1 MRAKKRIKVAHVAHR
16 LDVGG
21 LERVVIN
28 LIKTFPRDKWETSL
42 YTLREGGQ
50 LVHELR
56 KEGFA
61 VHHLNKKDGVDY
73 KLFFRI
79 ARLFRRE
86 RIDLV
91 HCHNF
96 GALLYGAV
104 GSRLARTS
112 GTIYTAHGLY
122 SAGRLGKLRL
132 PRLVP
137 VDRVVVVSDSA
148 RDAMLAPG
156 RMVPERVETL
166 PNGIDT
172 TLFGAKADSK
182 KLRAE
187 LGLPWDAP
195 VFGIVARL
203 SPEKLHHVLLDAMVL
218 LIQRLPKALLV
229 VVGDGALRADLEQ
242 HAKQI
247 GVTSSVSFL
256 GERSDV
262 HRLLQ
267 AFDVFVLSSET
278 EGLSLTLLEAAA
290 AGLPI
295 VATDVGGNSEVVVD
309 GHNGILV
316 EPNNPQALAAAM
328 ERLAAEPKRAR
339 SMGELGRER
348 VNELYSLDAMVKR
361 YEAVYDGVLR

>member
-1 MRAKKRIKVAHVAHR
+1 MTMSRRIKVAHVVHQ

-42 YTLREGGQ
+42 VVLQKGGQ

-61 VHHLNKKDGVDY
+61 VHHLNKRDGVDF

-79 ARLFRRE
+79 ARFFRKE
-86 RIDLV
+86 QIDLV

-112 GTIYTAHGLY
+112 GTVYTAHGLY
-122 SAGRLGKLRL
+122 SAGRLGKLRFS
-132 PRLVP
+132 RLVP
-137 VDRVVVVSDSA
+137 VDRVVVVSESA
-148 RDAMLAPG
+148 REAMLASG
-156 RMVPERVETL
+156 RMAPERVKTL

-172 TLFGAKADSK
+172 KLFNARVDSK
-182 KLRAE
+182 QLKGE
-187 LGLPWDAP
+187 LGVPLDAP

-203 SPEKLHHVLLDAMVL
+203 SPEKLHHVLLDAMAL
-218 LIQRLPKALLV
+218 LIKRLPNAVLV
-229 VVGDGALRADLEQ
+229 IVGDGDLRADLEQ
-242 HAKQI
+242 QASEI
-247 GVTSSVSFL
+247 DVTSSVFFL

-267 AFDVFVLSSET
+267 ALDVFVLSSET

-309 GHNGILV
+309 GDTGILV
-316 EPNNPQALAAAM
+316 EPNNPQTLAEAM
-328 ERLAAEPKRAR
+328 ECLALEPQRAR
-339 SMGELGRER
+339 SMGELGRQR
-348 VNELYSLDAMVKR
+348 VNELYSLDAMVKG
-361 YEAVYDGVLR
+361 YEAVYRDLLT

>member
-1 MRAKKRIKVAHVAHR
+1 MNKRIRVAHVVHQ

-28 LIKTFPRDKWETSL
+28 LIKNLPRDQWEASL

-56 KEGFA
+56 EDGFP
-61 VHHLNKKDGVDY
+61 VHHLNKKDGVNY

-79 ARLFRRE
+79 AGLFKQE
-86 RIDLV
+86 KVDIV

-96 GALLYGAV
+96 GALLYGSV

-112 GTIYTAHGLY
+112 GTVYTAHGIY
-122 SAGRLGKLRL
+122 SSERLGRLKFARL
-132 PRLVP
+132 LP
-137 VDRVVVVSDSA
+137 VDRILAVSADS
-148 RDAMLAPG
+148 REAMLAHGSMAPDA
-156 RMVPERVETL
+156 VETL

-172 TLFGAKADSK
+172 TLFGAKADSSE
-182 KLRAE
+182 LRAE
-187 LGLPWDAP
+187 LGLPLDAP

-203 SPEKLHHVLLDAMVL
+203 SPEKMHSVLLDAMAL
-218 LIQRLPKALLV
+218 LIKRVPNAVLV
-229 VVGDGALRADLEQ
+229 IVGDGDIRADLEK
-242 HAKQI
+242 HAAEI
-247 GVTSSVSFL
+247 DVTSNVSFL
-256 GERSDV
+256 GVRSDV

-267 AFDVFVLSSET
+267 ALDVFVLSSRA

-309 GHNGILV
+309 GQTGILV
-316 EPNNPQALAAAM
+316 EPNNPSALAAAM
-328 ERLAAEPKRAR
+328 ERIATDPERGR
-339 SMGELGRER
+339 SMGELGRAR
-348 VNELYSLDAMVKR
+348 VNEFYSLDAMVKR
-361 YEAVYDGVLR
+361 YEAVYYDVLG